1 MEEKE
6 KISVIAV
13 IANIVLA
20 LSKIIIGLI
29 SKSSAV
35 IAEGVH
41 SGMDIIS
48 SAIGYAGIKAAKK
61 PIDEKHPYGHYK
73 AEVLAGLIITI
84 VLLGTSVWIIYEA
97 ITNFFTIK
105 EIFITPLTL
114 GVMAFS
120 AVINEIMARVKIKY
134 GKKHESMALLADGK
148 HSRIDV
154 LASLSVFIG
163 LFLTKYW
170 IHLDSVIALLIGIY
184 ILVESISLGK
194 KTTDSL
200 LDVSAEEE
208 TENKIKDVVKK
219 ENIKL
224 AGLKTQKLGSAVFA
238 ELKINLDP
246 KLKVEQA
253 SAITKRLENKI
264 QKEVSSVE
272 YIVIQIES
280 HEVRQES
287 FKGVFGRK
295 TEWKGRMGGK
305 GLGPGGKCV
314 CPKCGYITSHE
325 RGTPC
330 SQKKCPNCKIE
341 LARGGK

>member
-1 MEEKE
+1 MD
-6 KISVIAV
+6 IVTSVI
-13 IANIVLA
+13 
-20 LSKIIIGLI
+20 SY
-29 SKSSAV
+29 S
-35 IAEGVH
+35 
-41 SGMDIIS
+41 
-48 SAIGYAGIKAAKK
+48 GIKAAKK
-61 PIDEKHPYGHYK
+61 PVDEKHPYGHYK
-73 AEVLAGLIITI
+73 AEVLAGLMITI
-84 VLLGTSVWIIYEA
+84 VLLGTSVWIIYGA

-114 GVMAFS
+114 GVMFFS

-134 GKKHESMALLADGK
+134 GKKYESMALLADGK

-163 LFLTKYW
+163 LLLTKYW

-208 TENKIKDVVKK
+208 TENKIKEIVKK

-224 AGLKTQKLGSAVFA
+224 SNLKTQKLGSAVFA
-238 ELKINLDP
+238 ELKINLNP
-246 KLKVEQA
+246 KLKVKQA

-314 CPKCGYITSHE
+314 CPKCGYIISHE
-325 RGTPC
+325 RGAPC
-330 SQKKCPNCKIE
+330 SQLKCPKCKIE
-341 LARGGK
+341 LSRGGK

>member
-1 MEEKE
+1 
-6 KISVIAV
+6 
-13 IANIVLA
+13 
-20 LSKIIIGLI
+20 I

-35 IAEGVH
+35 IAEGIH
-41 SGMDIIS
+41 SAMDIVT
-48 SAIGYAGIKAAKK
+48 SAISYGGIKAAKK
-61 PIDEKHPYGHYK
+61 PVDEKHPYGHYK
-73 AEVLAGLIITI
+73 AEVLAGLMITI
-84 VLLGTSVWIIYEA
+84 VLLGTSIWIIYGA
-97 ITNFFTIK
+97 VTSFFTAK
-105 EIFITPLTL
+105 EIFITHLTL

-170 IHLDSVIALLIGIY
+170 AHLDSVIALLIGIY
-184 ILVESISLGK
+184 ILIESVSLGK

-208 TENKIKDVVKK
+208 TENQIRDIVKK

-224 AGLKTQKLGSAVFA
+224 VSLKTQKLGPAVFA

-264 QKEVSSVE
+264 QQEVSSVE
-272 YIVIQIES
+272 YTVIQIES
-280 HEVRQES
+280 HKVRQES

-305 GLGPGGKCV
+305 GLGPGGECI
-314 CPKCGYITSHE
+314 CPKCSYTIPHE
-325 RGTPC
+325 KGMPC
-330 SQKKCPNCKIE
+330 HQKKCPKCNSFMTRE
-341 LARGGK
+341 GKKR

>member
-6 KISVIAV
+6 KISILAIISNIFLAIFKIAV
-13 IANIVLA
+13 GI
-20 LSKIIIGLI
+20 I

-41 SGMDIIS
+41 SAMDIVTSVIS
-48 SAIGYAGIKAAKK
+48 YGGIKAAKK
-61 PIDEKHPYGHYK
+61 PVDKKHPYGHYK
-73 AEVLAGLIITI
+73 AEVLAGFIITI

-97 ITNFFTIK
+97 IKNFFTIK
-105 EIFITPLTL
+105 EIFITPLTV
-114 GVMAFS
+114 GVMDFS

-134 GKKHESMALLADGK
+134 GKKYESMALLADGK

-154 LASLSVFIG
+154 LASLSVFFG

-184 ILVESISLGK
+184 ILVESVSLGK

-208 TENKIKDVVKK
+208 TENKIKDIVKK
-219 ENIKL
+219 EKIKL
-224 AGLKTQKLGSAVFA
+224 ASLKTQKLGSAVFA
-238 ELKINLDP
+238 ELKINLNP

-264 QKEVSSVE
+264 QEEIPFVE
-272 YIVIQIES
+272 YTVIQIES
-280 HEVRQES
+280 HKVRQES

-295 TEWKGRMGGK
+295 TKWKGRMGGK
-305 GLGPGGKCV
+305 GLGPGGECA
-314 CPKCGYITSHE
+314 CPKCGYSLPHQKGI
-325 RGTPC
+325 PC
-330 SQKKCPNCKIE
+330 HQKKCPKCKIE
-341 LARGGK
+341 LTRGGK